1 MLLDGEWYVEV
12 QSGVQ
17 ADAKVK
23 SRLPHGTAYL
33 ETAERVGAAL
43 HQEAGVEEVVQ
54 LGVLCL
60 LVVGEAAAVV
70 LPSLPSDLAVAGEVA
85 AVVQAL
91 TALCRGLQLER
102 VAGVVG
108 GEGRAWIRLSEEHW
122 GVVVGEV
129 VGLVL
134 TELGLQCAMEEVGG
148 AARAAQQQWLR
159 H

>member
-17 ADAKVK
+17 GDAKVK

-33 ETAERVGAAL
+33 EVAERVGAAL
-43 HQEAGVEEVVQ
+43 HQEAGGEEVVQ
-54 LGVLCL
+54 LGVPCL

-70 LPSLPSDLAVAGEVA
+70 PPFDLAVAGEVA
-85 AVVQAL
+85 AVAQAL
-91 TALCRGLQLER
+91 TAFCLGLQLER

-108 GEGRAWIRLSEEHW
+108 GEGQTWIRLSEEHW

-134 TELGLQCAMEEVGG
+134 TELGSQSAMEEVAGT
-148 AARAAQQQWLR
+148 ARAAQQQWLP